1 MILFVLFIII
11 TVFFVFFFLSFC
23 FFFDF
28 FMFLLLLLVC
38 VNGGE
43 KAGSEVVVVGV
54 GVDAMTG
61 VTGVNIENCWV
72 SPS

>member
-1 MILFVLFIII
+1 LFS
-11 TVFFVFFFLSFC
+11 FFFLFV
-23 FFFDF
+23 FLFDF

-43 KAGSEVVVVGV
+43 KVGSEVVVVGV

-61 VTGVNIENCWV
+61 VTGVDIENCWV

>member
-1 MILFVLFIII
+1 
-11 TVFFVFFFLSFC
+11 
-23 FFFDF
+23 
-28 FMFLLLLLVC
+28 MFLLLLLVC

-43 KAGSEVVVVGV
+43 KVGSEVVVVGV

-61 VTGVNIENCWV
+61 VTGVDIENCWV